1 MKLFHGTSLDFGNE
15 ILKTG
20 LIKKNQQPY
29 DGVTDPNFVY
39 LSDRI
44 TSAMSYGHKK
54 TTRVKEFYIFEVEVQ
69 EDTLLADLD
78 ELNIFK
84 NTPWG
89 PGDAIRGLNENYT
102 VENTLLHIHSVRVDK
117 DIDLK
122 LASGKY
128 AKVSTD
134 GIVNIYR
141 EDIREFNLTDAE
153 LAEIYNSLVWQK
165 Y

>member
-1 MKLFHGTSLDFGNE
+1 M
-15 ILKTG
+15 
-20 LIKKNQQPY
+20 
-29 DGVTDPNFVY
+29 
-39 LSDRI
+39 
-44 TSAMSYGHKK
+44 
-54 TTRVKEFYIFEVEVQ
+54 
-69 EDTLLADLD
+69 D

-134 GIVNIYR
+134 GVVNIYR

-153 LAEIYNSLVWQK
+153 LAEIYNSLVWQR